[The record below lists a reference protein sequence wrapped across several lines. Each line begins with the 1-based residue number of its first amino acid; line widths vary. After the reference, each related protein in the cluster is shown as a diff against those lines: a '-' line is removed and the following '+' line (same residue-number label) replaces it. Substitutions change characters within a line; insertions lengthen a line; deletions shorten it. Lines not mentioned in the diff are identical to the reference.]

1 MYSLKIFVI
10 SMITNLIQNKFLLL
24 FIFFLFINCKTEE
37 FTRTGVNSRD
47 DLLKPTF
54 HYSYKEI
61 IKEPEFKNLKMLG
74 SVKKSGV
81 YGERLYGQIL
91 RCLRFKNITKKVE
104 QKYHLPDN
112 LLLAMIVQ
120 ESGGVD
126 LLPNS
131 TDDGGIGLIHMQA
144 SLAKKFGLKTYK
156 NCNKLVCKKHGKELR
171 QLIKEYNYDRKKLIS
186 CDDRFHPILNIDA
199 AARMLVYYKM
209 GKMTQNTQIETAIY
223 GYAGSYNYKKYYKSV
238 LLYMEKL
245 NDKSLLDDIEKEF
258 NRQNKSLTINDE
270 KGDFDLY
277 IETHQKQNINYGLR
291 KYK

>member
-1 MYSLKIFVI
+1 
-10 SMITNLIQNKFLLL
+10 MITKLIQKKFLFL
-24 FIFFLFINCKTEE
+24 FIFFFFIHCKTEE
-37 FTRTGVNSRD
+37 FTRTGVNNRN

-74 SVKKSGV
+74 TVKKTGV
-81 YGERLYGQIL
+81 YGKRIYGQIL
-91 RCLRFKNITKKVE
+91 RGLRFQNITKKIE
-104 QKYHLPDN
+104 EKYHLPEN
-112 LLLAMIVQ
+112 MLLAMIIH

-131 TDDGGIGLIHMQA
+131 IDDGGIGLIHMQS

-156 NCNKLVCKKHGKELR
+156 DCNKLVCKKHGKEIR
-171 QLIKEYNYDRKKLIS
+171 QLIKIYNFDRKKLIS
-186 CDDRFHPILNIDA
+186 YDDRFHPILNIDA

-209 GKMTQNTQIETAIY
+209 GKMTQNTPIKTAIY
-223 GYAGSYNYKKYYKSV
+223 GYAGSYNYRKYYKNV

-245 NDKSLLDDIEKEF
+245 NDKSLIDDIEKEF
-258 NRQNKSLTINDE
+258 NSQNKSLTINNK
-270 KGDFDLY
+270 KGDFDMY
-277 IETHQKQNINYGLR
+277 IEIHQKQNINYGLR